1 MLLEYTNYP
10 DKCLVDQKELSK
22 YSKEELQVIIKKL
35 LKSFGYPNYYGITN
49 IGENIYTYSLEID

>member
-10 DKCLVDQKELSK
+10 DKCLVDQKELAK

-35 LKSFGYPNYYGITN
+35 LKIFRIP
-49 IGENIYTYSLEID
+49 

>member
-22 YSKEELQVIIKKL
+22 YSKEKLQVIIKKL
-35 LKSFGYPNYYGITN
+35 LKSFGYPNYYGVTN
-49 IGENIYTYSLEID
+49 IGENIYIFFRN